1 MTWLHGLKSTPD
13 LRFWWYGKG
22 EKAKKAAQPAHNSIC
37 AVSTTNIWFIPLTT
51 RSSRSCQHLSLYSK
65 SSVQRFFSLF
75 LMSCVVSLG
84 DLFKAPLQSKICFS
98 SFPYT
103 CSCTPTSEIPCVKLQ
118 YVCSEFVTRTDAKIS
133 TCLQRICVHYLN
145 LWKWKKS
152 LHILIFSFITLREN
166 EHCYFLVKNMS
177 FKKNVSL
184 ISAWQRLNYVIS
196 TSILIKLQI

>member
-1 MTWLHGLKSTPD
+1 MILKVAYSLLGGENIQGPIFFLFYLALVCIYTVYFYYLSHMTWLHELKSTPD

-103 CSCTPTSEIPCVKLQ
+103 CSCTPMSEILCVKLQ
-118 YVCSEFVTRTDAKIS
+118 YVCSESVEWMLKYPHAYKESVSS
-133 TCLQRICVHYLN
+133 T
-145 LWKWKKS
+145 
-152 LHILIFSFITLREN
+152 
-166 EHCYFLVKNMS
+166 
-177 FKKNVSL
+177 
-184 ISAWQRLNYVIS
+184 
-196 TSILIKLQI
+196 